1 MSWRIHTGDA
11 LGVLRG
17 MDAESAQCCVTSPP
31 YWGLRDYGHI
41 GQLGLERTPEEYVEK
56 LVAVFR
62 EVWRVLRSDGT
73 LWINLGDSY
82 NAYNG
87 AAGPGSKLSDTQT
100 EQRPKLETGY
110 GLQCRTLK
118 PKDLIGIPWRVAF
131 ALQADGWW
139 LRSDVIEEVELF
151 CPCGCGYILEERIW
165 RYSQDRDIIWKKPN
179 PMPESVTDRPT
190 KAHEYLFLLT
200 KSARY
205 HYDADAIREEWK
217 DASIKRDLR
226 GYDGTF
232 YGRTRTAA
240 IGDKRDKGLD
250 GGKGNHSGRNARSV
264 WTIPTQPY
272 PGAHFA
278 TFPEK
283 LVEPCIRAG
292 AAAKTC
298 RDCGAP
304 WERLT
309 EKSKELD
316 IRAKGSTF
324 DKGKTGARNGGD
336 RTQTGPRF
344 LNKTASFQPTCDHD
358 IEIVPSLVLDPFAGS
373 GTVGVVALGL
383 GRRFLGIE
391 LNPESVELAT
401 RRIEEDAPLF
411 NRIPQEVGGP
421 DDPRKGGS

>member
-1 MSWRIHTGDA
+1 MTWQIHTGDA
-11 LGVLRG
+11 LDVLRG
-17 MDAESAQCCVTSPP
+17 MEAESVHCCVTSPP
-31 YWGLRDYGHI
+31 YWGLRDYGVK
-41 GQLGLERTPEEYVEK
+41 GQLGLERTPEEYVER
-56 LVAVFR
+56 LVAVFQ
-62 EVWRVLRSDGT
+62 EVRRVLRSDGT
-73 LWINLGDSY
+73 LWLNLGDSY
-82 NAYNG
+82 
-87 AAGPGSKLSDTQT
+87 GSGTRASRDYSKSA
-100 EQRPKLETGY
+100 KHGY
-110 GLQCRTLK
+110 WSNPVIDKRIPAPAKQLLGM
-118 PKDLIGIPWRVAF
+118 PWRVAF

-165 RYSQDRDIIWKKPN
+165 RYSQDRDIIWAKPN

-272 PGAHFA
+272 PEAHFA

-292 AAAKTC
+292 AAAKAC

-344 LNKTASFQPTCDHD
+344 LNKTASFQPTCDHNS
-358 IEIVPSLVLDPFAGS
+358 EIVPSLVLDPFVGS

-391 LNPESVELAT
+391 LNPEYVELAT

-411 NRIPQEVGGP
+411 RQCMELT
-421 DDPRKGGS
+421 DD